1 MRRGACVR
9 PLAPALLGAMLYPCL
24 PLAAQVPGEGVSHAS
39 VVNGM
44 PRPNPAVRA
53 ERRAIFITGQ
63 VFIEDGGSVSSPIAI
78 LGGCRGSLQMLGYT
92 DMRGHFAID
101 VKPGNTVEDA
111 TSKEAR
117 GSAVCEVAARLEGYR
132 SSTVDLSRQGELDHP
147 DVGTILLHR
156 IGDQEGS
163 TVSLTSLKAP
173 GGARRAFEKGMGD
186 LHKRRLDD
194 AAKQFH
200 RAVTLYPQYAD
211 AWYRLG
217 HVQGQKGDNAAARA
231 SFTKAIAA
239 DPKLVPPYVEL
250 AALNVNEGRWQEAVD
265 YAQRAIRL
273 DPFGAPMVYFFDA
286 LANYNLKNWTAT
298 EKSARQL
305 QRLDTQHRY
314 IKINRILGALLVARH
329 DYAGAAEQMREYLQF
344 SGDAKD
350 AGEVR
355 AQLAELDKRLA
366 AERN

>member
-1 MRRGACVR
+1 MPRGLRA
-9 PLAPALLGAMLYPCL
+9 LALCAALCLSL
-24 PLAAQVPGEGVSHAS
+24 PLAAQVPGEGVGHGSA
-39 VVNGM
+39 VNGM
-44 PRPNPAVRA
+44 PRPNPAVRS

-78 LGGCRGSLQMLGYT
+78 LGGCRGSMQMIGYT

-117 GSAVCEVAARLEGYR
+117 GSAVCEIAARLDGYR
-132 SSTVDLSRQGELDHP
+132 SSTVDLNQQVSLDHS

-163 TVSLTSLKAP
+163 TVSLTSLRAP
-173 GGARRAFEKGMGD
+173 GGARRAFEKGMAD
-186 LHKRRLDD
+186 LRKRRLDD

-217 HVQGQKGDNAAARA
+217 HVEGQKGDNAASRA

-250 AALNVNEGRWQEAVD
+250 AALNVSEGKWQEAVD
-265 YAQRAIRL
+265 YSQRAIRL

-286 LANYNLKNWTAT
+286 LANYTLKNWTAT

-314 IKINRILGALLVARH
+314 IKINRILGALLVAKR